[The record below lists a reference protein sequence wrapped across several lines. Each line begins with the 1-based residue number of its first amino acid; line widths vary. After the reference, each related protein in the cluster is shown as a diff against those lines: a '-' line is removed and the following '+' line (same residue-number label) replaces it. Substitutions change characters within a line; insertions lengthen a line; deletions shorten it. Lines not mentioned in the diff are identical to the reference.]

1 MYKPFSKRLERL
13 TDHQGATQMEIQRVR
28 EFVPSGLRHL
38 QQEPYVALVIGGDLS
53 AKPYSFVV
61 SEAPAV
67 DIEMDTP
74 QDEELFVMESTV
86 IWSIGG
92 IVQKSFTVSPQ
103 RAEKVL
109 AAVWTNM
116 DFEEEGHG
124 AKVPRRTLVV
134 LYTTFAKFYLDN
146 GLSFVS
152 NVPFVTSQV
161 WALDRGILLSRQLEH
176 GETADMS
183 VPYLFTWTH
192 PLEEIKWI
200 PVSRPSK
207 CFSPNQDSHGSNDKE
222 KSATSFLSIEEP
234 VLCVQKA
241 HKSGKT
247 IVLTLCNASDT
258 LNVWEYEPLGPSG
271 RKLERSYSAY
281 RQSPLNGDS
290 QLALDIARALGDTKS
305 KIGLKWIASRFLD
318 DR

>member
-1 MYKPFSKRLERL
+1 ME
-13 TDHQGATQMEIQRVR
+13 MEIHRVP

-38 QQEPYVALVIGGDLS
+38 QQEPYVVHVIGGDLS
-53 AKPYSFVV
+53 VKPYSFVV

-67 DIEMDTP
+67 DGDMDTP
-74 QDEELFVMESTV
+74 QDEELFVMDSSV

-92 IVQKSFTVSPQ
+92 VVQKSFTVSSPQ
-103 RAEKVL
+103 RTEKVR
-109 AAVWTNM
+109 AAVWTHM

-134 LYTTFAKFYLDN
+134 LYTTFAKFHLDN
-146 GLSFVS
+146 GQTFVS

-176 GETADMS
+176 GETADTS

-200 PVSRPSK
+200 PASGPQQ
-207 CFSPNQDSHGSNDKE
+207 CLSPKQDNHGKSKE
-222 KSATSFLSIEEP
+222 KSTTSFLPIDES
-234 VLCVQKA
+234 VLCVHRA

-247 IVLTLCNASDT
+247 IILTLCNAT
-258 LNVWEYEPLGPSG
+258 GTFNVWDYETLGSSG
-271 RKLERSYSAY
+271 KKLERSYSAY

-290 QLALDIARALGDTKS
+290 RLALVARALGDTKS
-305 KIGLKWIASRFLD
+305 KIGLKWIASGFLE